1 MSVSAG
7 ASVLEPSAVRTG
19 TGTGTAPLTA
29 FFSEK
34 VLIALRTLAGQ
45 ASQ

>member
-7 ASVLEPSAVRTG
+7 ASALAPSAARTG
-19 TGTGTAPLTA
+19 TGTDPLTA

-34 VLIALRTLAGQ
+34 VLITLRTLAGQ
-45 ASQ
+45 ARQ